1 MTAAAA
7 VVKHACRGLEVAPV
21 RAIEIGEAGHRGVE
35 LQFDRPCGTMTLLTN
50 NNFSLAIYALAFRQP
65 FRKFLAVSLGRFA
78 HLMIVFLP
86 EHKEDDVSILF
97 NRS

>member
-7 VVKHACRGLEVAPV
+7 AVKHARGGLEVAPV
-21 RAIEIGEAGHRGVE
+21 CAIEIGEAGHRGVE

-50 NNFSLAIYALAFRQP
+50 NNFGLAIHALAFRQP
-65 FRKFLAVSLGRFA
+65 FRKFLAVCLGWLA
-78 HLMIVFLP
+78 YLMVVFLP
-86 EHKEDDVSILF
+86 EYKEDDVGILF

>member
-7 VVKHACRGLEVAPV
+7 AVKHACGGLEVAPV
-21 RAIEIGEAGHRGVE
+21 RGIEIGEAGHRSVE

-50 NNFSLAIYALAFRQP
+50 NNLGLAIHALAFGQP
-65 FRKFLAVSLGRFA
+65 FREFLAVCLGRLA
-78 HLMIVFLP
+78 YLMIVFLP
-86 EHKEDDVSILF
+86 EYKEDDVRILF